1 MANVIRFIGLMF
13 LSLLI
18 LQFLGTEKS
27 TVVHLR
33 IAKISLLIYQGQ
45 IWVIFKVFLFWLLIL
60 MNHICILSHLANF
73 KTFPNDK

>member
-1 MANVIRFIGLMF
+1 MAKVVRFIDLMF
-13 LSLLI
+13 LSLLV

-33 IAKISLLIYQGQ
+33 IAKIRLLISRGQ
-45 IWVIFKVFLFWLLIL
+45 ILVIFKVCLFWLLIL

>member
-1 MANVIRFIGLMF
+1 MVLDLLF

-33 IAKISLLIYQGQ
+33 IAKISLLICQGQ
-45 IWVIFKVFLFWLLIL
+45 ILV
-60 MNHICILSHLANF
+60 S
-73 KTFPNDK
+73 

>member
-1 MANVIRFIGLMF
+1 MANVRFIGLIF

-33 IAKISLLIYQGQ
+33 IAKISLLIYQEQ
-45 IWVIFKVFLFWLLIL
+45 IYVIFKVCLF
-60 MNHICILSHLANF
+60 
-73 KTFPNDK
+73 

>member
-1 MANVIRFIGLMF
+1 MANVVRFIGLMF

-45 IWVIFKVFLFWLLIL
+45 ILVLKVCLFGLLTL
-60 MNHICILSHLANF
+60 VSRICILSHLANF
-73 KTFPNDK
+73 KTFPNDE